1 MERVLAQ
8 HAQEHP
14 DAMAVLDGH
23 QALTYGQLL
32 ARATCLADRLQLKE
46 KVEAEEPVGILLSP
60 GLSQVVA
67 QVAVRL
73 VGATCVPLEP
83 KQPPKRICELLRD
96 VAVRRVIVEDLCT
109 ERYEGFDLHPMEH
122 LEPALFRHDNHLI
135 TQKDCPQKED
145 GRSHILFTSGST
157 GKPKPVQIQTSSIL
171 HLAMENN
178 MTPLSHTDRVTAFN
192 NPGFDLS
199 LFEIWATLIAR
210 ATIVV
215 LPKGVATDASRLLA
229 FLTETRASV
238 MIIPTALFN
247 VIASTA
253 PNAFRA
259 LRHVITAGEAANPRA
274 LRSVLEK
281 EPPENLWNG
290 YGPTEGT
297 TLTTLY
303 RVTLPDCL
311 EDRIS
316 IGQPIGKAIVYLL
329 DDNLEPIEES
339 GIHGEI
345 CIGGPGKSAGYLHRR
360 RENEERFVQIL
371 NPHRYTKGT
380 GITDSTTDSGSS
392 IVELYRTGDIGQWRR
407 DKPGFLDYIGRRDT
421 QVKHQG
427 FLVELEE
434 ISRIME
440 SSPLVESCVVIQRPP
455 LSVLHSS
462 ILIAYIIPS
471 GGNKQGQHAILRF
484 AQATLPS
491 YMIPERFELVTT
503 FPLTANG
510 KVDRQAL
517 LDSYAQGPRKGE
529 AGRKQRVVNDT
540 STSPNDTDTRSVLA
554 KIWEELLQVSHPT
567 PEQDSFLLGAS
578 SIQAAALIALIQHRL
593 ERLITMDELHAHARF
608 SSMCDLLDT
617 GQAPGE
623 DRYKNAPDHTS
634 IWANDVDIVDDIPL
648 APDWES
654 AAEGRAF
661 LTGATGFVGAHILRR
676 LIERSGVKQVACL
689 ARARDGQSAA
699 ARVRKA
705 MEKYDLFPEPLEL
718 SQKILVLEGDIGDE
732 KLGLGPTQFNW
743 LVDWASVIFH
753 VAAKV
758 NFCESYQEH
767 HRANVIGTRNVLNAA
782 ALGRRKAFHYMSSID
797 VFGPSGMILG
807 TRSIPEDSPLINH
820 LPALRYD
827 LGYGQSQ
834 WTAEAMVRRMQ
845 GKGLPIAI
853 YRPGFIIGDS
863 VTGAS
868 NPDDFITRWIVGCME
883 MGSFPRIVDMRFEYC
898 TIDFVCSSVL
908 QIASENKNLGQAYH
922 ILSPDR
928 TKSLTVE
935 DTITLLHEVGYPV
948 RMIDYSD
955 WVKQAVK
962 SGTSEG
968 ALAPLMPVLQ
978 ERVLGELTRW
988 ECAQFSPVYECTN
1001 TVRALAGC
1009 PEAQYKP
1016 FTIDVLRRS
1025 MAFWKR
1031 KGFYDV

>member
-1 MERVLAQ
+1 MMERVLAQ
-8 HAQEHP
+8 HAQQHS
-14 DAMAVLDGH
+14 DAMAVLDGP
-23 QALTYGQLL
+23 QALMYGHLL
-32 ARATCLADRLQLKE
+32 ARATCLADRLQLKD

-83 KQPPKRICELLRD
+83 NQPPKRICELLRD
-96 VAVRRVIVEDLCT
+96 VAVRRVIIEDLST
-109 ERYEGFDLHPMEH
+109 NRYQGFDLYPMEH
-122 LEPALFRHDNHLI
+122 LEPALFRHDSHLVF
-135 TQKDCPQKED
+135 QKDCPQNED
-145 GRSHILFTSGST
+145 GCSHILFTSGST

-199 LFEIWATLIAR
+199 LFEIWATLIALG
-210 ATIVV
+210 TIVV
-215 LPKGVATDASRLLA
+215 LPKGVGTDPSRLPA
-229 FLTETRASV
+229 FLTDTRASV
-238 MIIPTALFN
+238 MIIPTALFI

-253 PNAFRA
+253 PNAF
-259 LRHVITAGEAANPRA
+259 RA

-297 TLTTLY
+297 TLTTMY
-303 RVTLPDCL
+303 RATLPDCL
-311 EDRIS
+311 KNRIR
-316 IGQPIGKAIVYLL
+316 IGQPIGKAI
-329 DDNLEPIEES
+329 ES

-345 CIGGPGKSAGYLHRR
+345 CVGGPGKSAGYLHRSC
-360 RENEERFVQIL
+360 EDEERFIQVLI
-371 NPHRYTKGT
+371 PHR
-380 GITDSTTDSGSS
+380 S

-440 SSPLVESCVVIQRPP
+440 SSPLLESCLVLQRPP

-471 GGNKQGQHAILRF
+471 GGNKQSQDAILRF
-484 AQATLPS
+484 AQDTLPS

-510 KVDRQAL
+510 NVDRQAL
-517 LDSYAQGPRKGE
+517 LDGYAQGPREVE
-529 AGRKQRVVNDT
+529 AGGKRDVVNGT
-540 STSPNDTDTRSVLA
+540 GINTNGTGTISALA
-554 KIWEELLQVSHPT
+554 KIWEGLLQMSHPT
-567 PEQDSFLLGAS
+567 PEQDFFLLGAS

-593 ERLITMDELHAHARF
+593 ERLITMDELHAHSRF
-608 SSMCDLLDT
+608 SSLCDLLDA
-617 GQAPGE
+617 GQAPGQ
-623 DRYKNAPDHTS
+623 DRYEDAPDHTS

-648 APDWES
+648 ALGWES
-654 AAEGRAF
+654 AAEGRVF
-661 LTGATGFVGAHILRR
+661 LTGATGLVGAHILRR
-676 LIERSGVKQVACL
+676 LIERPGVKQVACL
-689 ARARDGQSAA
+689 ARARNGQSAA
-699 ARVRKA
+699 ARVQKT
-705 MEKYDLFPEPLEL
+705 MERSNLFPDSLEL

-732 KLGLGPTQFNW
+732 QLGLGPAQFNW

-753 VAAKV
+753 VAANV
-758 NFCESYQEH
+758 NFCESYQEQ
-767 HRANVIGTRNVLNAA
+767 HRDNVEGTRNVLNAA

-807 TRSIPEDSPLINH
+807 TRSIPEDN
-820 LPALRYD
+820 
-827 LGYGQSQ
+827 
-834 WTAEAMVRRMQ
+834 
-845 GKGLPIAI
+845 
-853 YRPGFIIGDS
+853 S

-868 NPDDFITRWIVGCME
+868 NPDDFITRWIVGCIKV
-883 MGSFPRIVDMRFEYC
+883 GTFPRIVDMRFEYC
-898 TIDFVCSSVL
+898 TIDF
-908 QIASENKNLGQAYH
+908 IASENKDLGQAYH

-935 DTITLLHEVGYPV
+935 DTITLLPEAGYPV

-955 WVKQAVK
+955 RVEQAVK
-962 SGTSEG
+962 SGTSIG
-968 ALAPLMPVLQ
+968 SLVPLMPVLQ

-988 ECAQFSPVYECTN
+988 ECAQYSPVYECTI
-1001 TVRALAGC
+1001 TV
-1009 PEAQYKP
+1009 AQYKP
-1016 FTIDVLRRS
+1016 FTIDVLRRC